1 MLTKLEL
8 AENLNTPPEILALLA
23 KDTEWYVRCMVAQN
37 PSTSSEILALLA
49 KDEDSSVSAASFNN
63 LNFSNEY

>member
-1 MLTKLEL
+1 MNIPTKIE
-8 AENLNTPPEILALLA
+8 T
-23 KDTEWYVRCMVAQN
+23 AQN
-37 PSTSSEILALLA
+37 PNTFPEILALLA